1 MTTLLE
7 RLEELMAE
15 LESGALNYAEDAE
28 AKDEIIDHA
37 PDLLKAVRALI
48 ALRDAVRG
56 EPAMNNKKYDTIG
69 IQVTE
74 ALAPFMEQKP

>member
-15 LESGALNYAEDAE
+15 LESGGLNYAEDAE

-37 PDLLKAVRALI
+37 PDLLKAVRALQKVERW
-48 ALRDAVRG
+48 LGKLTTTSDAT
-56 EPAMNNKKYDTIG
+56 KKKLKNIRA
-69 IQVTE
+69 